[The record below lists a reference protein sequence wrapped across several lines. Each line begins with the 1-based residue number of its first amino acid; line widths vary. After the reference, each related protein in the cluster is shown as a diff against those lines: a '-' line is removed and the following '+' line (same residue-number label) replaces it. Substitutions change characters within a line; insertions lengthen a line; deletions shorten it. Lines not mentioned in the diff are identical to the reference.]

1 MIVALGG
8 DGVLLLESAAYPHV
22 LAFSVRPW
30 DTTAAGDSF
39 RGALAVA
46 LAEGRTLK
54 RSARRA
60 CAAAASSTVR
70 PLPGGRARAGRPP
83 AQR

>member
-8 DGVLLLESAAYPHV
+8 EGVLLLEGAAHPHV
-22 LAFSVRPW
+22 PAFSVRPW

-54 RSARRA
+54 QSARREEVER
-60 CAAAASSTVR
+60 CCSPR
-70 PLPGGRARAGRPP
+70 RRRPGGRARAGRPP

>member
-1 MIVALGG
+1 MSR
-8 DGVLLLESAAYPHV
+8 SAAKGCS
-22 LAFSVRPW
+22 FSRAPRTRTSRPSLRPW
-30 DTTAAGDSF
+30 GTTAAGDSF

-54 RSARRA
+54 QSARRA